1 MKSGLKRM
9 LNSTQLNTLINELKD
24 HIEREIVFRNEEG
37 TLPSFLSDVGF
48 HRGPQDLRKNKKAQK
63 ILIVGDTKIKETSI
77 IGIFKEAGI
86 SKDRIEL
93 ITDYGKIG
101 RHDFNKYQ
109 YNDKYAVIMVG
120 PTPHSGVNMSKFSSI
135 VVRLEKERGF
145 PHIVRLSANKKFK
158 VTNSNLSN
166 TLDELI
172 AAGII
177 IQDL

>member
-1 MKSGLKRM
+1 
-9 LNSTQLNTLINELKD
+9 
-24 HIEREIVFRNEEG
+24 
-37 TLPSFLSDVGF
+37 
-48 HRGPQDLRKNKKAQK
+48 
-63 ILIVGDTKIKETSI
+63 
-77 IGIFKEAGI
+77 
-86 SKDRIEL
+86 
-93 ITDYGKIG
+93 
-101 RHDFNKYQ
+101 
-109 YNDKYAVIMVG
+109 MVG